1 MVAARRVSMDTSF
14 GPVFHITAPPTF
26 GHQLPSS
33 SVVDDF
39 SFNFLSEEEALKTL
53 VCVSTL
59 KVLKFFSLSPSGLEE
74 NYFVMPK
81 EKCSDCEP
89 LEAFKEVLLSCEA
102 LKPKLDRCLKVR

>member
-39 SFNFLSEEEALKTL
+39 SFNFLSEEETLKTL
-53 VCVSTL
+53 VCVSP
-59 KVLKFFSLSPSGLEE
+59 LKFLKKIFPSSPRFRRELFCDAKGKMLRLRTIGG
-74 NYFVMPK
+74 V
-81 EKCSDCEP
+81 
-89 LEAFKEVLLSCEA
+89 
-102 LKPKLDRCLKVR
+102 